1 MAHPG
6 HAARSLAAPCAALA
20 ALLLAGCGS
29 KAPPAAAPD
38 PDAVEVGYGTQPR
51 EGLTGAV
58 GSISTE
64 QLDQRRVSRVEE
76 LIQGRVAGVQVNR
89 VPGGGYSVRIRGAAT
104 IMGDGEPLY
113 VIDGVPVRSGGG
125 GSVLDGISPSDVARI
140 DVLKDGA
147 SAAIY
152 GVQGANG
159 VILITTRRN
168 D

>member
-6 HAARSLAAPCAALA
+6 HAARSLAAACAALA
-20 ALLLAGCGS
+20 ALLAGCGPP
-29 KAPPAAAPD
+29 APPRAAPD
-38 PDAVEVGYGTQPR
+38 PDAVEVGYGTLPR
-51 EGLTGAV
+51 DGLTGSVA
-58 GSISTE
+58 SISTE
-64 QLDQRRVSRVEE
+64 QLDQRRVGRVEE
-76 LIQGRVAGVQVNR
+76 LILGRVAGVQVHR
-89 VPGGGYSVRIRGAAT
+89 LPGGGFSVRIRGAST
-104 IMGDGEPLY
+104 VLGDGEPLY
-113 VIDGVPVRSGGG
+113 VIDGVPVHSMGA
-125 GSVLDGISPSDVARI
+125 GSALADISPADVARI

>member
-6 HAARSLAAPCAALA
+6 HAARSLAASCAALA

-29 KAPPAAAPD
+29 KAPPEAAPD
-38 PDAVEVGYGTQPR
+38 PDAVEVGYGTLPR
-51 EGLTGAV
+51 EGLTGSV

-89 VPGGGYSVRIRGAAT
+89 VPGGGYSVT

-113 VIDGVPVRSGGG
+113 VIDGVPIRSGSG

>member
-6 HAARSLAAPCAALA
+6 HAARSLAVHWAALA

-29 KAPPAAAPD
+29 KAPPQAAPD
-38 PDAVEVGYGTQPR
+38 PDAVEVGYGTRPR

-58 GSISTE
+58 GSVSTG
-64 QLDQRRVSRVEE
+64 QLDRRRVNRVEE

-89 VPGGGYSVRIRGAAT
+89 LPGGGYSVRIRGAAT

-113 VIDGVPVRSGGG
+113 VIDGVPVRSRG
-125 GSVLDGISPSDVARI
+125 GSVLDGIPPADVARI